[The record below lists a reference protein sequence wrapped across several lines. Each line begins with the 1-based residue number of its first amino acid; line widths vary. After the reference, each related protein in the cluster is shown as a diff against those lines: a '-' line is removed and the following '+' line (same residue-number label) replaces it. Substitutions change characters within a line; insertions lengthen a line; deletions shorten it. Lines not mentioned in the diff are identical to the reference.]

1 MNTSQDDYDE
11 SEDHFHTSSPNND
24 KSKKNGRFVYFN
36 DSNTSI
42 VSNEPDNE
50 EPDIDLA
57 SSKSYRR
64 RSSVQIKAERKKADT
79 QLNYSVND
87 ISSIEADQINAYY
100 QQRQKRHSWWNIF
113 ANEPRKYR

>member
-1 MNTSQDDYDE
+1 MDTSHDDYEE
-11 SEDHFHTSSPNND
+11 SEDRFHTSSPNAD
-24 KSKKNGRFVYFN
+24 KSGGSKSGKFVYFN

-50 EPDIDLA
+50 EPDLA

-64 RSSVQIKAERKKADT
+64 RSSAHIKSERKKADT
-79 QLNYSVND
+79 QMNYSISD
-87 ISSIEADQINAYY
+87 ISSIETDHINAYY

-113 ANEPRKYR
+113 TNEPRKYR